1 MTLSNDTPMKNAPF
15 SCIKLIGTYNE
26 AIPKV
31 NNQMSSDDDD
41 YPEWTRRKRNSPF
54 DKDPF
59 FGDIDRVFR
68 EMEKMM
74 EEEFK
79 NFTDKVP
86 KDYIKERKLPDGS
99 TVKEFGPF
107 VYGYSM
113 KIGPDG
119 KPEINQFGNIKKG
132 LTGPQVREEREPL
145 VDVVE
150 TSAEI
155 RVVAELPGVE
165 KTDIKLHGTEDSL
178 DISVDTPQNKYYKE
192 VQLPAKVKVREAK
205 STYKN
210 GVLEVV
216 LPKVETDKPKG
227 EKIDVE

>member
-1 MTLSNDTPMKNAPF
+1 
-15 SCIKLIGTYNE
+15 
-26 AIPKV
+26 
-31 NNQMSSDDDD
+31 MSSDDED
-41 YPEWTRRKRNSPF
+41 YPEWNKRRRFPL

-59 FGDIDRVFR
+59 FGDIDRMLR

-79 NFTDKVP
+79 DFTAKVP
-86 KDYIKERKLPDGS
+86 KDYVKERKLPDGS

-119 KPEINQFGNIKKG
+119 KPEIRQFGNIKKS
-132 LTGPQVREEREPL
+132 LKGPQVKEEREPL

-150 TSAEI
+150 TNGEI
-155 RVVAELPGVE
+155 SVVVELPGVE
-165 KTDIKLHGTEDSL
+165 KSDIKLHGTEDSL
-178 DISVDTPQNKYYKE
+178 EISVDTPHSKYYKE
-192 VQLPAKVKVREAK
+192 VTLPAKVRVKEAK
-205 STYKN
+205 SSYKN

-216 LPKVETDKPKG
+216 FPKAEAPKEPKG
-227 EKIDVE
+227 EPIDIG